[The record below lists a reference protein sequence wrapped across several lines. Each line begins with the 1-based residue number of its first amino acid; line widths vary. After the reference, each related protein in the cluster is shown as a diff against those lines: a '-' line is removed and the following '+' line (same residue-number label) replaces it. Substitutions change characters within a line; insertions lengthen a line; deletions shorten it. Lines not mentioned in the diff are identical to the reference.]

1 MKIHS
6 KTELA
11 TFFVECLIAR
21 MLKEWINIVILCLL
35 WISALFPHSSDFM
48 DGFFIGADVVV
59 TLVFFLSWATLA
71 YSRMQEKQWRVDVY
85 ENIRTGQK
93 YSLTLP
99 PSLPSNKY
107 AFASQI
113 KGQA

>member
-1 MKIHS
+1 MRPHS

-11 TFFVECLIAR
+11 AFFVECLITR

-35 WISALFPHSSDFM
+35 WISAQFQHSSDFM

-71 YSRMQEKQWRVDVY
+71 YSRMQENQWRAEVY

-99 PSLPSNKY
+99 PSLPSTSFVK
-107 AFASQI
+107 
-113 KGQA
+113 